1 MAERLVPS
9 RTAFVRLLQWIKDHI
24 VQDVPAG
31 LAVCEFECRQE
42 RCSVSQWQA
51 CELIADKP
59 AIEFVQLSEL
69 LH

>member
-9 RTAFVRLLQWIKDHI
+9 RTAFGRVWQWMKDQI

-31 LAVCEFECRQE
+31 LAVCEFGCRREQ
-42 RCSVSQWQA
+42 CTVSQWQA
-51 CELIADKP
+51 CDLIAGEN

-69 LH
+69 LQ